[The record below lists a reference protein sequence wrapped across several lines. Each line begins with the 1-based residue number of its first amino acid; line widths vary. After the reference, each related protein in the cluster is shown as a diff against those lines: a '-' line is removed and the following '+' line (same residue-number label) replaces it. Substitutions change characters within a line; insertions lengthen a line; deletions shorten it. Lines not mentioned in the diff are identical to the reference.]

1 MIMIVIIIIMIIII
15 MIIIIM
21 IIIMILQIQEYLRVA
36 RKKLKVAEKPAEKSS
51 SEGVGLN
58 INPSFID
65 IRR

>member
-1 MIMIVIIIIMIIII
+1 MIIIMIMI
-15 MIIIIM
+15 MIM
-21 IIIMILQIQEYLRVA
+21 IMILQIQEYLRVA